1 MDKDI
6 KMGEIKKAKLYAP
19 LVLAYIGDSIYEVY
33 VRNRIIK
40 ENPDLPAY
48 KLHKVAIG
56 FVKAH
61 AQSESIEH
69 ILPILTEEEEEVYK
83 RGRNAKSPTVPKN
96 ADVTEYRRA
105 TGFEAL
111 IGFLYLDGQSERLE
125 YLMMNAFDAI
135 KNKKEQ

>member
-6 KMGEIKKAKLYAP
+6 KMEEFKKAKLYSP

-33 VRNRIIK
+33 VRSRIIR
-40 ENPDLPAY
+40 ENPDLPAH
-48 KLHKVAIG
+48 KLHKEAIR

-61 AQSESIEH
+61 AQSVSIEN
-69 ILPILTEEEEEVYK
+69 IIPMLTEEEDAVYR

-111 IGFLYLDGQSERLE
+111 IGFLYMDSQTERLE
-125 YLMMNAFDAI
+125 ILMEKAYDAI
-135 KNKKEQ
+135 KNEKE